1 MLAYHPFAPV
11 LILILMAVVIASAM
25 MILTHIVGPKRHGK
39 IKDSTYESG
48 MPPIGDARRR
58 FHVRFYLLAVLFLL
72 FDVEVVF
79 LWPWAQLFH
88 DTASKEP
95 APLAA
100 QMIAAGY
107 GKEFLL
113 GAMAVF
119 GVFLLIGFLYEWRKG
134 VLRWS

>member
-39 IKDSTYESG
+39 VKDSTYESG

-113 GAMAVF
+113 GAMSVF